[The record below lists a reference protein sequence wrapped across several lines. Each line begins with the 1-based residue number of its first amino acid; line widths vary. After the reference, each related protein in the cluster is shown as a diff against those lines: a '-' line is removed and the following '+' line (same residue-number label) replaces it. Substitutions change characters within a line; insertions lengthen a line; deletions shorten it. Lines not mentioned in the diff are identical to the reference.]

1 MGPECEGSFRSE
13 WDVTERNIC
22 DCTPSMGQVTSLATL
37 RIDLIPLD
45 TRPRQSRALSSLPS
59 QMPGRIWTGPSAYGA
74 EPGSSP
80 SPSSSLR
87 WRMDDVEALGRET
100 MEGLRRVAL
109 AGITSAMRLDGS
121 EPIGLSSEAVED
133 CADGRVRESFF
144 MFLEWGL
151 LGGGQQKESASEV
164 AEESAEAQ
172 VEASG
177 SDTRATLGA
186 CGGVSIRRGVM
197 GPFLREEKDDR
208 KADCGRGVAVS
219 IF

>member
-1 MGPECEGSFRSE
+1 
-13 WDVTERNIC
+13 
-22 DCTPSMGQVTSLATL
+22 
-37 RIDLIPLD
+37 
-45 TRPRQSRALSSLPS
+45 
-59 QMPGRIWTGPSAYGA
+59 
-74 EPGSSP
+74 
-80 SPSSSLR
+80 
-87 WRMDDVEALGRET
+87 MDDVEVAGSET
-100 MEGLRRVAL
+100 MDGLRRVAL
-109 AGITSAMRLDGS
+109 AGITSAIRLGGS
-121 EPIGLSSEAVED
+121 DASGLSKEAAED

-172 VEASG
+172 VEVSG

-186 CGGVSIRRGVM
+186 CGGVSMRRGVI